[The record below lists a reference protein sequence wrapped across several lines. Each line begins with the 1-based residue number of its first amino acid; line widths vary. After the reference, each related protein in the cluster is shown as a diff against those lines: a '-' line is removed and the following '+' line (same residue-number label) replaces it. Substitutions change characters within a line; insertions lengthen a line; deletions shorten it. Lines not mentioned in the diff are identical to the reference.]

1 MSKIL
6 VCDHPKNVLLSEI
19 YRGGSSTLQSART
32 AAHYRHWGSSANFQI
47 AGHSGISHLSMSG
60 LAIMRQL
67 NSKIGR
73 AKRATITDPGKP
85 VSSKA
90 EMPLQLD
97 HHFG

>member
-1 MSKIL
+1 MRDS
-6 VCDHPKNVLLSEI
+6 
-19 YRGGSSTLQSART
+19 
-32 AAHYRHWGSSANFQI
+32 
-47 AGHSGISHLSMSG
+47 
-60 LAIMRQL
+60 AIMRQL